1 MTKHLVPRSDSVSV
15 KIIEPSDFE
24 KFFTSDLVR
33 DHKVS
38 GLTLSGGSGLTVNV
52 ALGEARLK
60 GLHLESTA
68 QETVSGLTAND
79 VNYIYVKLARDS
91 NSEAES
97 WDFDKNISG
106 TTPTDALFIGTAT
119 TNGTTVTS
127 VDQTDVIT
135 TINDHDAYTNVYYG
149 DGSDGDDVVI
159 SSSTT
164 FGTIK
169 QYNKSLTINNG
180 VTITPT
186 ATSNATIMI
195 LVNGTFTL
203 NGTIN
208 MDGKGGIGGT
218 ATQGG
223 TPAGGGGSGGSGQGR
238 TGMRGVKGLNCGGSG
253 GTGGAGGTSRTASN
267 GNGTAMQ
274 GGIAVPGM
282 NCETNIIK
290 TKPNILSKSLPQI
303 YGCGG
308 SSGSSGGGGAPGG
321 TGGAYGG
328 AGGAGGAGGN
338 GGGGV
343 IIVCKTFNNTGSI
356 TANATDGSNATGGS
370 SGGNDSGHQGGG
382 GGGAGG
388 GGGGEGGSIIIAYQT
403 LTALGTVTST
413 AGAAG
418 SASGVGGNGSSAGSS
433 GSAGGAGSAGVI
445 TQVSIT

>member
-1 MTKHLVPRSDSVSV
+1 MTKYLTPRSDSVSV

-33 DHKVS
+33 DHKIS
-38 GLTLSGGSGLTVNV
+38 GFTLSGGTGLTVNV
-52 ALGEARLK
+52 TLGEARLK

-68 QETVSGLTAND
+68 QETVSGLTASD

-97 WDFDKNISG
+97 WDFDKNVSG
-106 TTPTDALFIGTAT
+106 TTPTDAFFIGTAT
-119 TNGTTVTS
+119 TNGSTVTS

-135 TINDHDAYTNVYYG
+135 TINDNDSHNDVYYG

-169 QYNKSLTINNG
+169 QYNKSLTINSG

-186 ATSNATIMI
+186 ATSNATIII
-195 LVNGTFTL
+195 LVNGTLTL

-208 MDGKGGIGGT
+208 MNGKGGIGGPLT
-218 ATQGG
+218 TGG
-223 TPAGGGGSGGSGQGR
+223 TSGSGGGDGSAGQGR
-238 TGMRGVKGLNCGGSG
+238 NGMHGVKGLNCGGSG
-253 GTGGAGGTSRTASN
+253 GTGGAGGKGRVASS
-267 GNGTAMQ
+267 GRGDQMQ
-274 GGIAVPGM
+274 GGMAVPGI
-282 NCETNIIK
+282 NCELNIIK
-290 TKPNILSKSLPQI
+290 TKPNILSKSLPQF

-308 SSGSSGGGGAPGG
+308 SAGSSGGGGSAGS
-321 TGGAYGG
+321 TAGAYGG
-328 AGGAGGAGGN
+328 ACGVGGAGGN

-343 IIVCKTFNNTGSI
+343 LIICKTFNNTGSI
-356 TANATDGSNATGGS
+356 TANATDGSDATGGS
-370 SGGNDSGHQGGG
+370 GGGNDGGHQGGG

-418 SASGVGGNGSSAGSS
+418 GSSGIGGNGSGGSV
-433 GSAGGAGSAGVI
+433 GSVGGAGSAGVI